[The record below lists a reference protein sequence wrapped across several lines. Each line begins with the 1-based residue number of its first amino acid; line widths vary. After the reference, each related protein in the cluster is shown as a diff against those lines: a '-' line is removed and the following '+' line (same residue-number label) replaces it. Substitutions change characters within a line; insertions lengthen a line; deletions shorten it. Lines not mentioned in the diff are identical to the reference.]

1 MTGTPTTNYQ
11 LPTYA
16 DTDAPDLT
24 GAYNQAMEKIDTQM
38 KTNSDETASATSAA
52 GTAKSTADSALETA
66 NKNEAAI
73 TVLTGRVAKLEGGSF
88 KPQDTDATL
97 TVQQL
102 SEAKVTKAG
111 IVYFK
116 PASQKGVNDGCGIH
130 AELQS

>member
-1 MTGTPTTNYQ
+1 MAGRQTTHYQ

-38 KTNSDETASATSAA
+38 NNNETAI
-52 GTAKSTADSALETA
+52 A
-66 NKNEAAI
+66 N
-73 TVLTGRVAKLEGGSF
+73 LTGRVDGLDGGSF
-88 KPQDTDATL
+88 TPSDDDATL

-116 PASQKGVNDGCGIH
+116 PAS
-130 AELQS
+130 

>member
-1 MTGTPTTNYQ
+1 MMAGTPTTNYQ

-24 GAYNQAMEKIDTQM
+24 GAYNQAMAKIDTQM
-38 KTNSDETASATSAA
+38 KTNSDKAASAIAT
-52 GTAKSTADSALETA
+52 
-66 NKNEAAI
+66 
-73 TVLTGRVAKLEGGSF
+73 LTGKVDNLEGGAF
-88 KPQDTDATL
+88 KPQDNDATL

-116 PASQKGVNDGCGIH
+116 PAS
-130 AELQS
+130 

>member
-1 MTGTPTTNYQ
+1 MAGTPTAHYQ

-24 GAYNQAMEKIDTQM
+24 GAYNQAMVKIDTQM
-38 KTNSDETASATSAA
+38 N
-52 GTAKSTADSALETA
+52 A
-66 NKNEAAI
+66 NKTAI
-73 TVLTGRVAKLEGGSF
+73 GNLTGRVVNLEGSSF
-88 KPQDTDATL
+88 TPSEDDETL

-116 PASQKGVNDGCGIH
+116 PASRK
-130 AELQS
+130 

>member
-1 MTGTPTTNYQ
+1 MVTGTPTTNYK

-16 DTDAPDLT
+16 DTDTPDLT

-38 KTNSDETASATSAA
+38 KTNSDEVASATS
-52 GTAKSTADSALETA
+52 
-66 NKNEAAI
+66 AI

-116 PASQKGVNDGCGIH
+116 PKS
-130 AELQS
+130 

>member
-1 MTGTPTTNYQ
+1 MMAGTPTTNYQ

-38 KTNSDETASATSAA
+38 KTNSD
-52 GTAKSTADSALETA
+52 KVA
-66 NKNEAAI
+66 N
-73 TVLTGRVAKLEGGSF
+73 LEGGAF
-88 KPQDTDATL
+88 KPQDNDATL

-116 PASQKGVNDGCGIH
+116 PASQKGVNDGYGIH

>member
-1 MTGTPTTNYQ
+1 MMAGTPTTNYQ

-24 GAYNQAMEKIDTQM
+24 GAYNQAMKKIDKQM
-38 KTNSDETASATSAA
+38 KTNSDEAASAKSAA

-66 NKNEAAI
+66 NVNEAAI
-73 TVLTGRVAKLEGGSF
+73 ATLKGRVDDLEGGLFS
-88 KPQDTDATL
+88 PAGDDAVL

-116 PASQKGVNDGCGIH
+116 PAS
-130 AELQS
+130 

>member
-1 MTGTPTTNYQ
+1 MMAGTPTTNYQ

-38 KTNSDETASATSAA
+38 KTASDETASATSAA

-66 NKNEAAI
+66 KANEAAI
-73 TVLTGRVAKLEGGSF
+73 TALKARVANLEGGSF
-88 KPQDTDATL
+88 KPQHTDTTL

-116 PASQKGVNDGCGIH
+116 TA
-130 AELQS
+130 

>member
-1 MTGTPTTNYQ
+1 MMAGTPTTNYQ

-38 KTNSDETASATSAA
+38 KANSDKAASATSAA
-52 GTAKSTADSALETA
+52 GTAKSTADSALKKATG
-66 NKNEAAI
+66 NEASI
-73 TVLTGRVAKLEGGSF
+73 TALAGKVATLEGGAF
-88 KPQDTDATL
+88 KPQNTDATL

-116 PASQKGVNDGCGIH
+116 PAS
-130 AELQS
+130 

>member
-1 MTGTPTTNYQ
+1 MMAGTPTTNYQ

-38 KTNSDETASATSAA
+38 KTNAAKAASATSAA
-52 GTAKSTADSALETA
+52 GTAKSTADSALKKA
-66 NKNEAAI
+66 NGNEASI
-73 TVLTGRVAKLEGGSF
+73 TALTHRVANLEGGSF

-102 SEAKVTKAG
+102 SEAKVTKSG

-116 PASQKGVNDGCGIH
+116 SAS
-130 AELQS
+130 

>member
-1 MTGTPTTNYQ
+1 MMAGTPTTNYQ

-38 KTNSDETASATSAA
+38 KINSDEAVSATSAA
-52 GTAKSTADSALETA
+52 NG
-66 NKNEAAI
+66 NEAEIAK
-73 TVLTGRVAKLEGGSF
+73 LAGRVANLEGGAF
-88 KPQDTDATL
+88 KPQDNDATL

-116 PASQKGVNDGCGIH
+116 PAS
-130 AELQS
+130 

>member
-1 MTGTPTTNYQ
+1 MAGTPTTNYQ

-38 KTNSDETASATSAA
+38 KTNSDEAASATSAA

-66 NKNEAAI
+66 NTNEAAI
-73 TVLTGRVAKLEGGSF
+73 TALTGRVAKLEGGSF
-88 KPQDTDATL
+88 TPQDNDATL

-116 PASQKGVNDGCGIH
+116 TS
-130 AELQS
+130 S

>member
-1 MTGTPTTNYQ
+1 MAGTPTTHYQ

-24 GAYNQAMEKIDTQM
+24 GAYNQAMVKIDTQM
-38 KTNSDETASATSAA
+38 N
-52 GTAKSTADSALETA
+52 A
-66 NKNEAAI
+66 NKTAI
-73 TVLTGRVAKLEGGSF
+73 GNLTGRVVNLEGSSF
-88 KPQDTDATL
+88 TPSEDDKTL

-116 PASQKGVNDGCGIH
+116 PASRK
-130 AELQS
+130 E

>member
-1 MTGTPTTNYQ
+1 MMAGTPTTNYQ

-24 GAYNQAMEKIDTQM
+24 GAYNQAMKKIDTQM
-38 KTNSDETASATSAA
+38 KTNSDKAASATSEA
-52 GTAKSTADSALETA
+52 GTAKSTADSALKTA
-66 NKNEAAI
+66 NANKAEI
-73 TVLTGRVAKLEGGSF
+73 TALTVRVTNLEGGAF
-88 KPQDTDATL
+88 KPQDNDATL

-116 PASQKGVNDGCGIH
+116 PAS
-130 AELQS
+130 

>member
-1 MTGTPTTNYQ
+1 MMAGTPTTNYQ

-24 GAYNQAMEKIDTQM
+24 GAYNQAMKKIDTQM
-38 KTNSDETASATSAA
+38 KTNSDKAASATSAA
-52 GTAKSTADSALETA
+52 GTAKSTADSALEKA
-66 NKNEAAI
+66 NANRSAI
-73 TVLTGRVAKLEGGSF
+73 TTLEGTVANLVGGSF

-116 PASQKGVNDGCGIH
+116 PAS
-130 AELQS
+130 

>member
-1 MTGTPTTNYQ
+1 MMAGTPTTHYQ

-38 KTNSDETASATSAA
+38 KANADAASAASSAASAAQSTASAAQ
-52 GTAKSTADSALETA
+52 STATQAASDIAEINGTIGTMQESIA
-66 NKNEAAI
+66 NLQQGNFDPHPE
-73 TVLTGRVAKLEGGSF
+73 S
-88 KPQDTDATL
+88 DATL

-102 SEAKVTKAG
+102 SEAKVTTSG

-116 PASQKGVNDGCGIH
+116 EV
-130 AELQS
+130 E

>member
-1 MTGTPTTNYQ
+1 MMAGTPTAHYQ

-24 GAYNQAMEKIDTQM
+24 GAYNQAMVKIDTQM
-38 KTNSDETASATSAA
+38 N
-52 GTAKSTADSALETA
+52 A
-66 NKNEAAI
+66 NKTAI
-73 TVLTGRVAKLEGGSF
+73 GNLTGRVVKLEGSSF
-88 KPQDTDATL
+88 TPSEDDKTL

-116 PASQKGVNDGCGIH
+116 PASRK
-130 AELQS
+130 E

>member
-1 MTGTPTTNYQ
+1 MMAGTPTTHYQ

-24 GAYNQAMEKIDTQM
+24 GAYNQAMVKIDTQM
-38 KTNSDETASATSAA
+38 N
-52 GTAKSTADSALETA
+52 A
-66 NKNEAAI
+66 NKTAI
-73 TVLTGRVAKLEGGSF
+73 DNLTGRMVNLEGSSF
-88 KPQDTDATL
+88 TPSEDDKTL

-116 PASQKGVNDGCGIH
+116 PASRK
-130 AELQS
+130 E

>member
-1 MTGTPTTNYQ
+1 MMAGTPTTNYQ

-24 GAYNQAMEKIDTQM
+24 GAYNQAMKKIDTQM
-38 KTNSDETASATSAA
+38 KTNSDKAASATSEA
-52 GTAKSTADSALETA
+52 GAAKSTADSALEKA
-66 NKNEAAI
+66 NGNKAEI
-73 TVLTGRVAKLEGGSF
+73 TSLKSRVANLEGGAF
-88 KPQDTDATL
+88 KPQDNDATL

-116 PASQKGVNDGCGIH
+116 PAS
-130 AELQS
+130 

>member
-1 MTGTPTTNYQ
+1 MMGRERQPTNYHVR
-11 LPTYA
+11 PTYA
-16 DTDAPDLT
+16 GTRDAPDLT

-38 KTNSDETASATSAA
+38 KTNSDEAASATSEA
-52 GTAKSTADSALETA
+52 GTAKSTADSALEKA
-66 NKNEAAI
+66 NANETEI
-73 TVLTGRVAKLEGGSF
+73 TKLAGRVANLESGSF

-116 PASQKGVNDGCGIH
+116 PAS
-130 AELQS
+130 